1 MMLDRAQGDFVED
14 RAEQL
19 LAMTQRLVS
28 LVDAE
33 IEAVQARRLDASSVN
48 WDEKE
53 KLVHAWRLEVARIK
67 ADPKQMTGLSHTKKE
82 ALRSSARDLEDRLQA
97 HERAL
102 AAARTV
108 TEGLVRSIA
117 AEIAESRSAPAGYG
131 AKGAA
136 SGGQRREATGLTV
149 NAKA

>member
-1 MMLDRAQGDFVED
+1 MMQDLVDE

-28 LVDAE
+28 LLDEEVA
-33 IEAVQARRLDASSVN
+33 ALKARRLDASGAG

-53 KLVHAWRLEVARIK
+53 KLVHAWRLEVSRIK
-67 ADPKQMTGLSHTKKE
+67 ADPGLMAGVSEARKE
-82 ALRSSARDLEDRLQA
+82 ALRIAARALEERLA
-97 HERAL
+97 DHERAL

-117 AEIAESRSAPAGYG
+117 AEIAEARRGPAGYG
-131 AKGAA
+131 AAGVVT
-136 SGGQRREATGLTV
+136 GGQRREASGLAV
-149 NAKA
+149 NAKV

>member
-1 MMLDRAQGDFVED
+1 MMQDLVDE

-19 LAMTQRLVS
+19 LAMTRRLVS
-28 LVDAE
+28 LLDEEVA
-33 IEAVQARRLDASSVN
+33 ALKARRLDANTAS

-53 KLVHAWRLEVARIK
+53 KLVHAWRLEVSRIK
-67 ADPKQMTGLSHTKKE
+67 ADPGLMAGLSATRKD
-82 ALRSSARDLEDRLQA
+82 ALRTAAKELEDRLED

-131 AKGAA
+131 AAGVAT
-136 SGGQRREATGLTV
+136 GGQRREASGLAV
-149 NAKA
+149 NAKV